1 MTRPRILCVDD
12 SKALRMGMK
21 NLLQAKF
28 DVVGAGDGV
37 EALKILTTESFDLII
52 LDLDMPKLNGAQ
64 TIAQLREREDATP
77 VILLTAEART
87 SHIKR
92 VMDYGVLDYILKP
105 CSPQDLVPKI
115 EKALHKASQEPSLS
129 MPSGPVSKL
138 EALEAERAERSGPST
153 SPKAET
159 KAAGSA
165 VPKRVEPTISG
176 PTVLLIDD
184 MKSVGTA
191 LKRFVKDSIRIDQV
205 LSEASTLQAIAK
217 RQYQAVVV
225 DVELPIADM
234 AGWLGRL
241 RLQQPL
247 ASYVALGLPTREDLP
262 QWSKKTGFDDYI
274 YKPFLEDEVRRF
286 VMTHVDEKRKN
297 DCSRKPHQASG
308 LSRQRSRK
316 RTPAVSRTHPKRTR
330 ARRINRKLLLGGD
343 GIGESSAYRVNR
355 STYATGAR
363 PLLRL
368 THGAAGHWRRGS
380 QEGHY
385 RERWTG

>member
-1 MTRPRILCVDD
+1 MA
-12 SKALRMGMK
+12 SKRS
-21 NLLQAKF
+21 
-28 DVVGAGDGV
+28 
-37 EALKILTTESFDLII
+37 KILTTESFDLII

-247 ASYVALGLPTREDLP
+247 ASYVALGLPTRDDLP
-262 QWSKKTGFDDYI
+262 QWSKRPASTTTSTS
-274 YKPFLEDEVRRF
+274 PF
-286 VMTHVDEKRKN
+286 
-297 DCSRKPHQASG
+297 
-308 LSRQRSRK
+308 
-316 RTPAVSRTHPKRTR
+316 
-330 ARRINRKLLLGGD
+330 
-343 GIGESSAYRVNR
+343 
-355 STYATGAR
+355 
-363 PLLRL
+363 
-368 THGAAGHWRRGS
+368 
-380 QEGHY
+380 
-385 RERWTG
+385 